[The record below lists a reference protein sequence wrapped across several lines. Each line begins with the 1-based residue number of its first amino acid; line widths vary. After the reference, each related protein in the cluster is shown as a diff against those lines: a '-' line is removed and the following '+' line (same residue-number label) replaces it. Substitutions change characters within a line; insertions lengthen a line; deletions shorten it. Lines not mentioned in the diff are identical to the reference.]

1 MSASSDDT
9 FLPPPRR
16 PINPGGLDGDTVL
29 PSQNAPGIHVPGDV
43 IASRYNVVREIGRGG
58 MGVVYEVED
67 VLMGTRVAVK
77 RLLPEFAQR
86 SDLVDVFKREGRN
99 ALRFSAESPRF
110 VTVRHVDADENG
122 LFLVMDYV
130 DDSTL
135 RTVLADN
142 EQKRV
147 NIEIALTLMNELAL
161 ALSDLHKL
169 GFVHRD
175 LKPENIFINVSKQ
188 IPQVRLVDFGLT
200 KEDAEGTQTKL
211 RTGGS
216 IGYIS
221 PEQLK
226 GLPTKQATDVY
237 AFGAIAFELITG
249 ELPGVGDAIGDY
261 VTDTPKHLDELIM
274 QCLLKNPDK
283 RPTNGERLVELLSH
297 QPSSAQPFEAPI
309 ESGPDTP
316 IVGLNKSTVGRL
328 ILSGVPDGSTVYI
341 NGLEVYGAVHNVAL
355 SSESQQ
361 VELVIKCSGFEDL
374 TRKVLLVSSSIT
386 DESITMQKIVTVR
399 RPTLSQYPH
408 LQKYLAEMCVIPSG
422 SFVMGRPC
430 SVGDTMPVRTV
441 TLSSFR
447 IGAYPIT
454 WAVWREYCK
463 AIGRQLEQPPTWG
476 IHDDH
481 PVVKVSWYDI
491 VGQSGSG
498 GFCAWASNI
507 AEMKLTLPTEAQF
520 EYACRGGASGAEY
533 PWGNVF
539 DRRKVWCS
547 TINYPGDA
555 ETTVSVTRKNNV
567 FRNPYGLIDL
577 TGNIAQW
584 CSDWYGPYNR
594 SASRNPVGPS
604 SSAERMRVIRGGSWF
619 NDHFD
624 YFRCAYRGRYSP
636 DVRLYTLGFRVVV
649 DAV

>member
-1 MSASSDDT
+1 
-9 FLPPPRR
+9 
-16 PINPGGLDGDTVL
+16 
-29 PSQNAPGIHVPGDV
+29 
-43 IASRYNVVREIGRGG
+43 
-58 MGVVYEVED
+58 
-67 VLMGTRVAVK
+67 
-77 RLLPEFAQR
+77 
-86 SDLVDVFKREGRN
+86 
-99 ALRFSAESPRF
+99 
-110 VTVRHVDADENG
+110 
-122 LFLVMDYV
+122 MDYV
-130 DDSTL
+130 DDATL
-135 RTVLADN
+135 RTVLADS

-147 NIEIALTLMNELAL
+147 SIEFALTVMNELAL
-161 ALSDLHKL
+161 ALRDLHKL

-175 LKPENIFINVSKQ
+175 LKPENIFVSLSKK

-200 KEDAEGTQTKL
+200 KEDAEGTQTRL

-249 ELPGVGDAIGDY
+249 ELPGVGDAIDDY
-261 VTDTPKHLDELIM
+261 VQDIPEHIDELIM
-274 QCLLKNPDK
+274 QCLVKNPDK
-283 RPTNGERLVELLSH
+283 RPANGERLVELLTK
-297 QPSSAQPFEAPI
+297 PPRPV
-309 ESGPDTP
+309 GPDNSPTKVSDGFSSP
-316 IVGLNKSTVGRL
+316 ALDKGNVGRL
-328 ILSGVPDGSTVYI
+328 ILSGVPDASTIYI
-341 NGLEVYGAVHNVAL
+341 NGREVYGAVHNVDL
-355 SSESQQ
+355 NSESQQ
-361 VELVIKCSGFEDL
+361 VDLLIKSSGFEDFS
-374 TRKVLLVSSSIT
+374 RKVLLVASSIT

-399 RPTLSQYPH
+399 QPTLSQFPH
-408 LQKYLAEMCVIPSG
+408 LQKFLAEMRVIPSG
-422 SFVMGRPC
+422 SFVMGRPT

-447 IGAYPIT
+447 IGAIPVT
-454 WAVWREYCK
+454 WGVWSEYCK

-476 IHDDH
+476 LHDDH

-520 EYACRGGASGAEY
+520 EYACRGGASGTEY

-555 ETTVSVTRKNNV
+555 ETTVSVNRKTNV

-584 CSDWYGPYNR
+584 CFDWYGPYYR
-594 SASRNPVGPS
+594 TASRNPVGPS
-604 SSAERMRVIRGGSWF
+604 SSTERMRVVRGGSWF
-619 NDHFD
+619 NDHPD

-636 DVRLYTLGFRVVV
+636 DVRLYTLGFRLVENMS
-649 DAV
+649 